1 MLVSGEF
8 GMNSSGA
15 GIGLRTPGSRP
26 HTGHGRDQGR
36 QANPARVY
44 NYLVGGKDNYLAD
57 YEQAQRFLKVAPEVR
72 DTALSNRRFL
82 ARAVRDLAADGITQ
96 FLDIGSGLP
105 VNPNVHEVAQ
115 SVNPL
120 ARVVYVDNDPIVASH
135 GRALLAGSGTTTI
148 RADLREPE
156 RILDHQEL
164 RRLLDPQQPVAI
176 VLAFVLDYIA
186 DAEDPWGLVAELMDW
201 AAPGSCLVLSHVTG
215 DFTQNPYRDWSGFT
229 SPVSSGA
236 RDLSQIQGFFSGL
249 ELLEPGLVQL
259 PLWRPGIG
267 AEHDPS
273 RVWAYGGVARKP

>member
-26 HTGHGRDQGR
+26 HAGHGRGQGR
-36 QANPARVY
+36 EANPARVY

-176 VLAFVLDYIA
+176 VMAFVLDYIA

-236 RDLSQIQGFFSGL
+236 RDQSQIQGFFSGL